1 MDKLNED
8 QLLSIEE
15 FIESLT
21 CFYCTEED
29 RDCSSCIIH
38 NQLKENILQ
47 ATFSVNFGELWF
59 VRQDR

>member
-15 FIESLT
+15 FIESLI
-21 CFYCTEED
+21 CNKCTEED

-38 NQLKENILQ
+38 NQLKENILH
-47 ATFSVNFGELWF
+47 NIKIN
-59 VRQDR
+59 

>member
-1 MDKLNED
+1 MDKLNKD

-29 RDCSSCIIH
+29 KDCSSCIIH
-38 NQLKENILQ
+38 NQLKENILH
-47 ATFSVNFGELWF
+47 NIKIN
-59 VRQDR
+59 